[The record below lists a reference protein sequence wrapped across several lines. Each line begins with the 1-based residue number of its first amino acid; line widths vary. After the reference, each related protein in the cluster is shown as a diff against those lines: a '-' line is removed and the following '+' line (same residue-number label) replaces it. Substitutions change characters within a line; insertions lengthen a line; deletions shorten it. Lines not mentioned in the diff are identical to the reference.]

1 MTTITGIYKTEDELL
16 GLFEQNRGLL
26 LTDGPEVMNR
36 QREAAFEHFR
46 NAGLPAARSEN
57 YKYIDIPAMFRKEYR
72 KLLIPQE
79 IRFEIGDLFRCDVP
93 ELDTYLIL
101 LVNGFYH
108 HEQAPLQELGNGIII
123 GSLKE
128 AAIRYPELVGRYYN
142 QQASQQNESLVALNT
157 SLVRDGMFIYIPK
170 NVTADK
176 PFQVINMLLSEE
188 PLFVQHRNLVILEEK
203 SSANIVIC
211 DHTLAAHSY
220 LTNSVTE
227 IFAGKNAALN
237 YTKIQNEHNDS
248 SLVNSRFVH
257 QEAGSNVNSTVIT
270 LHGGIVRNNLYVKLA
285 GEFSSNTSSGLFLTD
300 QQQHVDTFTW
310 IEHAA
315 ANCMSNQ
322 FYKGVLDDQSTGAFS
337 GRILVQHGAQKTNA
351 YQKNQNILL
360 TNEAKMNT
368 KPQLEIYADD
378 VKCSHGATVGQLDQE
393 ALFYMRSR
401 GIGEQEA
408 RMLLMFAFALEIT
421 DNIGVEKLRER
432 ISELVNK
439 RLRGELSRCH
449 ACAMHCC

>member
-1 MTTITGIYKTEDELL
+1 
-16 GLFEQNRGLL
+16 
-26 LTDGPEVMNR
+26 MNR
-36 QREAAFEHFR
+36 HRQEAYDVFR
-46 NAGLPAARSEN
+46 SKGFPVARSEN
-57 YKYIDIPAMFRKEYR
+57 YKYIDVPAMFRKDYR
-72 KLLIPQE
+72 KLLTPLD
-79 IRFEIGDLFRCDVP
+79 IRFEVSDLFRCDIP
-93 ELDTYLIL
+93 ELDTHLIL
-101 LVNGFYH
+101 LVNGFFH
-108 HEQAPLQELGNGIII
+108 SENSPLQVFDNGIIT

-128 AAIRYPELVGRYYN
+128 ASLRYPELVGRYYN
-142 QQASQQNESLVALNT
+142 VQASKQNESLVAINT
-157 SLVRDGMFIYIPK
+157 ALVRDGMFIYIPK
-170 NVTADK
+170 NVCADK
-176 PFQVINMLLSEE
+176 PFQVINMLLAEE
-188 PLFVQHRNLVILEEK
+188 PLFVQHRNLVIMEEN

-211 DHTLAAHSY
+211 DHTLASHSF

-227 IFAGKNAALN
+227 IFAGKNATLN

-285 GEFSSNTSSGLFLTD
+285 GEFCSNTSSGLFLTD
-300 QQQHVDTFTW
+300 QQQHVDNFTW

-315 ANCMSNQ
+315 PNCMSNQ

-337 GRILVQHGAQKTNA
+337 GRILVQPGAQKTNA
-351 YQKNQNILL
+351 YQKNQNLLL

-378 VKCSHGATVGQLDQE
+378 VKCSHGATIGQLDQE
-393 ALFYMRSR
+393 ALFYLRSR
-401 GIGEQEA
+401 AIGEEEA
-408 RMLLMFAFALEIT
+408 RMLLMFAFASEIT
-421 DNIGVEKLRER
+421 DNIGVERLRER

>member
-1 MTTITGIYKTEDELL
+1 MTTITGIYKSEDELI

-36 QREAAFEHFR
+36 HRQAAYDIFR
-46 NAGLPAARSEN
+46 SKGFPAARSEN
-57 YKYIDIPAMFRKEYR
+57 YKYIDVPAMFRKEYR
-72 KLLIPQE
+72 KLLSPLD
-79 IRFEIGDLFRCDVP
+79 IRFEVSDLFRCDIP
-93 ELDTYLIL
+93 ELDTHLIL
-101 LVNGFYH
+101 LVNGFH
-108 HEQAPLQELGNGIII
+108 HSEKTPLQEYDNGIIT

-128 AAIRYPELVGRYYN
+128 ASLRYPELVGRYYN
-142 QQASQQNESLVALNT
+142 MQASKQNESLVAINT
-157 SLVRDGMFIYIPK
+157 ALVRDGMFIYIPK
-170 NVTADK
+170 NISADK
-176 PFQVINMLLSEE
+176 PFQVINMLLAEE
-188 PLFVQHRNLVILEEK
+188 PLFVQHRNLVIMEEN

-211 DHTLAAHSY
+211 DHTLASQSF

-227 IFAGKNAALN
+227 IFAGKNASLN

-285 GEFSSNTSSGLFLTD
+285 GENCNNTSSGLFLTD

-315 ANCMSNQ
+315 PNCMSNQ

-337 GRILVQHGAQKTNA
+337 GRILVQPGAQKTNA